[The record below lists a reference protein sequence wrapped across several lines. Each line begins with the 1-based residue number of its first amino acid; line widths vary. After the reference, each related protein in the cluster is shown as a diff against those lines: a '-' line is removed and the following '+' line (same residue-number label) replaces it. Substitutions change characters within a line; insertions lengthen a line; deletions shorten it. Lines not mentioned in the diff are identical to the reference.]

1 MALIGLRIAG
11 ETARNRPDRAG
22 IERLQQRRMG
32 NQPRHPAIAVG
43 KWVNPYQ
50 TMMRRGRRE
59 DRFGFADANVPVNP
73 LLEAIFAALA
83 QSPQPLD
90 ETPPR
95 RKLLF
100 RRRVRSEARPHGG
113 RVLLEEQLLSE
124 FAARIHAEVKDALA
138 ELEPGTSLTED
149 AALAETVLGYLEEAG
164 LVAEHD
170 LCPHEDTGQRRSRVL
185 AYSLPDDSSRLELFT
200 GIYLPPNGSE
210 TLPPAEVRR
219 LTGWAARFFEYAVKG
234 DHARFGGNDRARQAA
249 QRIRAEAARIEDVRV
264 HVLTNA
270 IVRDRAVA
278 SIPVEGREV
287 EFSVWD
293 IERLHRATGEEIARE
308 RIEIDFRKLL
318 GRPIP
323 CLEMKPPSAEYQTFL
338 LVMPGELIY
347 RLYEEYGARLFEF
360 NVRSFLQARSNVN
373 KGIRDT
379 IRNQPERFLAYN
391 NGLTATADE
400 IEAGQWN
407 GETVI
412 HRLRG
417 LQIVNG
423 AQTTAS
429 IHRAV
434 KEKFPIDRLAV
445 AMKLT
450 RVEPAKLDEFVP
462 LIARF
467 ANTQNPVQVADL
479 SANNAFH
486 IRLEQL
492 AGDVWCPGEESRWF
506 YERAR
511 GAYEVARARF
521 GSTPAKRRDF
531 DEEIPKRQVFGKT
544 DLAKYLMS
552 WWQHPDVVSRGA
564 QKNFGSFMS
573 ELRDRHGPDW
583 LPDAAFFR
591 SVVAISL
598 VFKAA
603 QVSVRRGKVQSY
615 GANVATYM
623 VAKLSL
629 DHGET
634 FDPDAVWEAQ
644 EVSPELVATLE
655 SWVTPIHSQLVT
667 SAGQRNVTE
676 WCKKEACWEHM
687 RAQALPLILPAPP
700 EFVPRD
706 ERERGEAPP
715 TVAILGGGGG
725 DNALVDACCLL
736 DGASWAKVIA
746 WAATSSGVTDF
757 DRRVARTVMGYA
769 LQAWRRRPSEKQA
782 ACAVRV
788 IAAARHAGVI
798 PPP

>member
-1 MALIGLRIAG
+1 
-11 ETARNRPDRAG
+11 
-22 IERLQQRRMG
+22 
-32 NQPRHPAIAVG
+32 
-43 KWVNPYQ
+43 
-50 TMMRRGRRE
+50 
-59 DRFGFADANVPVNP
+59 
-73 LLEAIFAALA
+73 
-83 QSPQPLD
+83 
-90 ETPPR
+90 
-95 RKLLF
+95 
-100 RRRVRSEARPHGG
+100 
-113 RVLLEEQLLSE
+113 VLLEEQLLAE

-138 ELEPGTSLTED
+138 ELEPGTPLPED
-149 AALAETVLGYLEEAG
+149 SALAETVLGYLEEAG

-234 DHARFGGNDRARQAA
+234 DHGRFAGNDPALQAA
-249 QRIRAEAARIEDVRV
+249 QRIRAEATRIEDVRV

-270 IVRDRAVA
+270 VVRDRAVA
-278 SIPVEGREV
+278 SISVEGREV

-293 IERLHRATGEEIARE
+293 LERLHRATGEEVARE
-308 RIEIDFRKLL
+308 RIEIDFQKLL

-323 CLEMKPPSAEYQTFL
+323 CLEMKPPPAEYQTFL
-338 LVMPGELIY
+338 LVLPGELIY

-360 NVRSFLQARSNVN
+360 NVRSFLQARGNVN

-379 IRNQPERFLAYN
+379 IRKEPERFLAYN

-400 IEAGQWN
+400 IEAGLWN

-429 IHRAV
+429 IHRAA

-450 RVEPAKLDEFVP
+450 RVEPSKLDEFVP

-486 IRLEQL
+486 IRVEQL

-511 GAYEVARARF
+511 GAYEVARARL

-531 DEEIPKRQVFGKT
+531 DEEIPKTQVLNKT
-544 DLAKYLMS
+544 DLARYLMS
-552 WWQHPDVVSRGA
+552 WWQRPDLVSRGP
-564 QKNFGSFMS
+564 QKNFSLFMS
-573 ELRDRHGPDW
+573 ELRERYPVEW
-583 LPDAAFFR
+583 TPDADFFKEA
-591 SVVAISL
+591 VATAL

-603 QVSVRRGKVQSY
+603 RAAVTRAKLQSAIGQQLTAY
-615 GANVATYM
+615 I
-623 VAKLSL
+623 VAKLSF
-629 DHGET
+629 DHGQT
-634 FDPDAVWEAQ
+634 FDPDFIWETQ
-644 EVSPELVATLE
+644 EVSSALVAALE
-655 SWVTPIHSQLVT
+655 AWVLPIHAEIVT
-667 SAGQRNVTE
+667 TAGQRNIGE
-676 WCKKEACWEHM
+676 WCKKDTCWEGVK
-687 RAQALPLILPAPP
+687 ALALPIPSPLPP
-700 EFVPRD
+700 EFRQAGD
-706 ERERGEAPP
+706 RESDVLIPGTA
-715 TVAILGGGGG
+715 TSDAGGSS
-725 DNALVDACCLL
+725 LVDACCQL
-736 DGASWAKVIA
+736 DGAAWAKLMA
-746 WAATSSGVTDF
+746 WAATSSGVTAF
-757 DRRVARTVMGYA
+757 DRSVAHTVMGYA
-769 LQAWRRRPSEKQA
+769 LQAWRKRPSEKQA
-782 ACAVRV
+782 VCAVRV
-788 IAAARHAGVI
+788 IQAARYAGVI
-798 PPP
+798 PPA